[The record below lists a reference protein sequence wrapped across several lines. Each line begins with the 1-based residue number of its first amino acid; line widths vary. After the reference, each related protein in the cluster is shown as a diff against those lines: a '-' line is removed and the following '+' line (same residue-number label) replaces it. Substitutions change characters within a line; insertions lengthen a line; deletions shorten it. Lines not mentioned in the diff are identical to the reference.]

1 MTHQYVCEICNKLII
16 GKPIITKYMNGATLC
31 YKCFDSYKQEVCHQ
45 EKEFMKLAKK
55 DAKKINNDDIW

>member
-1 MTHQYVCEICNKLII
+1 
-16 GKPIITKYMNGATLC
+16 MNGATLC